1 MNVAVH
7 QKWKCENA
15 TLWTRPSQWISFYT
29 ERRKENVNYCLFPP
43 YFYLRPF
50 HRSLTCAS
58 RASNSTRS
66 HACRPRHPWE
76 NFTARRVRVIF
87 GAAVDYPFPGLSSDC
102 LRATRRDARQ
112 PPLAT
117 QHNTPL
123 GTRGSRPTA
132 DGTLTEKTSKRRR
145 DGRAACK
152 ASRGGGGGGG
162 GGGGRA
168 ESAAKGV
175 FGLVHHHRRHLGGY

>member
-1 MNVAVH
+1 
-7 QKWKCENA
+7 
-15 TLWTRPSQWISFYT
+15 
-29 ERRKENVNYCLFPP
+29 
-43 YFYLRPF
+43 
-50 HRSLTCAS
+50 
-58 RASNSTRS
+58 
-66 HACRPRHPWE
+66 
-76 NFTARRVRVIF
+76 VIF
-87 GAAVDYPFPGLSSDC
+87 GAAVGYPSPELSPGC

-117 QHNTPL
+117 QHNKSL

-168 ESAAKGV
+168 EGAAKGV
-175 FGLVHHHRRHLGGY
+175 LGLVHHHRHHRGGY